1 MNFPTHRFYE
11 DVLALVCAGLLVS
24 FGVALFGTHNLI
36 TGGTAGIAIIGT
48 HLIELNFGVLF
59 FLVNLPFYFIAWT
72 QLSKRFTVNTF
83 ISVTVVSV
91 MSEQMPHLINIQSI
105 DPLFAA
111 FTGGM
116 LIGVGL
122 LIMFRHKSSLGG
134 LGILALYLQNKFNIR
149 AGNFGLLVD
158 STILGSSI
166 FIFSF
171 ELVLLSVIGA
181 ITMNLL
187 IAVNHR
193 PGRYQAYLESKKA
206 KHHDS
211 TLEEE
216 VLTLV
221 SKAEA
226 N

>member
-11 DVLALVCAGLLVS
+11 DVLALFCAGVLVS
-24 FGVALFGTHNLI
+24 FGVVLFGTHNLL

-48 HLIELNFGVLF
+48 HLIDMNFGLLF

-72 QLSKRFTVNTF
+72 QLSKRFTINTF
-83 ISVTVVSV
+83 ISVSMVSV
-91 MSEQMPHLINIQSI
+91 MTEQIKHLINIESI
-105 DPLFAA
+105 HPLFATVA
-111 FTGGM
+111 GGM

-134 LGILALYLQNKFNIR
+134 LGILALYMQNKFNIR

-158 STILGSSI
+158 FMILSTSI

-171 ELVLLSVIGA
+171 DIVILSVIGA

-187 IAVNHR
+187 IAVNHK
-193 PGRYQAYLESKKA
+193 PGRYQAYLEPKKSKSKDA
-206 KHHDS
+206 

-216 VLTLV
+216 LL
-221 SKAEA
+221 KIAE
-226 N
+226 

>member
-11 DVLALVCAGLLVS
+11 DVLALFCAGVLVS
-24 FGVALFGTHNLI
+24 FGVALFGTHNLL

-48 HLIELNFGVLF
+48 HLVDMNFGLLF
-59 FLVNLPFYFIAWT
+59 FLINIPFYYIAWT
-72 QLSKRFTVNTF
+72 RLSKRFTVNTF
-83 ISVTVVSV
+83 ISVTLVSV
-91 MSEQMPHLINIQSI
+91 MTEQMHYMINIESI

-111 FTGGM
+111 LAGGM

-134 LGILALYLQNKFNIR
+134 LGILALYIQNRFGIR
-149 AGNFGLLVD
+149 AGNLGLVVD

-171 ELVLLSVIGA
+171 DLVILSVIGA

-187 IAVNHR
+187 IAVNHK
-193 PGRYQAYLESKKA
+193 PGRYQAYLEPKRKNNEDA
-206 KHHDS
+206 

-216 VLTLV
+216 LLKIT
-221 SKAEA
+221 E
-226 N
+226 

>member
-1 MNFPTHRFYE
+1 VNFPTHRFYE
-11 DVLALVCAGLLVS
+11 DVLALFCAGVLVS
-24 FGVALFGTHNLI
+24 FGVALFGTHNLL

-48 HLIELNFGVLF
+48 HLVDMNFGLLF
-59 FLVNLPFYFIAWT
+59 FLINIPFYYIAWT
-72 QLSKRFTVNTF
+72 RLSKRFTVNTF
-83 ISVTVVSV
+83 ISVTLVSV
-91 MSEQMPHLINIQSI
+91 MTEQMHYMINIESI

-111 FTGGM
+111 LAGGM

-134 LGILALYLQNKFNIR
+134 LGILALYIQNRFGIR
-149 AGNFGLLVD
+149 AGNLGLVVD

-171 ELVLLSVIGA
+171 DLVILSVIGA

-187 IAVNHR
+187 IAVNHK
-193 PGRYQAYLESKKA
+193 PGRYQAYLEPKRKNNEDA
-206 KHHDS
+206 

-216 VLTLV
+216 LLKIT
-221 SKAEA
+221 E
-226 N
+226 

>member
-11 DVLALVCAGLLVS
+11 DVLALFCAGVLVS
-24 FGVALFGTHNLI
+24 FGVALFGTHNLL

-48 HLIELNFGVLF
+48 HLVDMNFGLLF
-59 FLVNLPFYFIAWT
+59 FLINIPFYYIAWT
-72 QLSKRFTVNTF
+72 RLSKRFTVNTF
-83 ISVTVVSV
+83 ISVTLVSV
-91 MSEQMPHLINIQSI
+91 MTEQMQYMINIESI

-111 FTGGM
+111 LAGGM

-134 LGILALYLQNKFNIR
+134 LGILALYIQNRFGIR
-149 AGNFGLLVD
+149 AGNLGLIVD

-166 FIFSF
+166 LIFSF
-171 ELVLLSVIGA
+171 DLVILSVIGA

-187 IAVNHR
+187 IAVNHK
-193 PGRYQAYLESKKA
+193 PGRYQAYLEPKRKNNEDA
-206 KHHDS
+206 

-216 VLTLV
+216 LLKTT
-221 SKAEA
+221 E
-226 N
+226 